1 MNRIKHKILSSILL
15 MLIMLCCFTG
25 CYINNRRSRAPGAP
39 QFHKGYEEYEAVI
52 YNELQNY
59 ISLGEPKYYSE
70 QNKISI
76 VVSFWEWYYESE
88 DAMSEHP
95 MYEVIDRF
103 MYLFNQFLRENPD
116 YFNVDGV
123 RYYISFGYETFTHFE
138 IVAELMNCTSKIK
151 SDYLCAV
158 EYRHFKD
165 YSKLTCKDD
174 IEYVYIHSYPSDID
188 SASEYADYVCE
199 VISLFPNLKE
209 INFNGGLFDWD
220 EISEEVSFR
229 YPDIIIGS

>member
-1 MNRIKHKILSSILL
+1 

-39 QFHKGYEEYEAVI
+39 HFHKGYEEYEAVI
-52 YNELQNY
+52 YKDLQNY

-88 DAMSEHP
+88 DAMSEYP
-95 MYEVIDRF
+95 MYKVIDSF

-138 IVAELMNCTSKIK
+138 TVAELRSYTSKIE

-158 EYRHFKD
+158 TYYCSVD
-165 YSKLTCKDD
+165 YEKLTSKDD
-174 IEYVYIHSYPSDID
+174 IEYVYLNTKRKDIEND
-188 SASEYADYVCE
+188 FEYASYVCD
-199 VISLFPNLKE
+199 VISKFPNLKE
-209 INFNGGLFDWD
+209 INFSSSPYDRD
-220 EISEEVSFR
+220 TVIEIIHET
-229 YPDIIIGS
+229 YPDIIIGN